1 MEQLRKPIVP
11 LLLVPNK
18 WEAHMQTVVIPTP
31 SPDLDVNTL
40 KLKLTVC
47 S

>member
-1 MEQLRKPIVP
+1 MIIILSHYFWS
-11 LLLVPNK
+11 LNK
-18 WEAHMQTVVIPTP
+18 WEAHMQTVVIPTR